1 MIFKNK
7 APEATAIKPPNTKKK
22 KWGVKRVALLCC
34 LSLLLIIVAA
44 GGTFAAKTYLALK
57 KVVVEKKDFTAEGL
71 KGDLDLT
78 KLGVEGSGRVNVLLL
93 GVGDEGHAG
102 ELLSDTM
109 IFASIDPKSRE
120 VVMVSLPRD
129 LYVKIPGYWWSKI
142 NAAHAFAEQ
151 DKTGSGPEV
160 AKATVSEVL
169 GQPIHYFVRV
179 DFTGL
184 KKAVDALGGVDIYN
198 KESLSDYDYPC
209 ERNEGLACGF
219 NLKAGFYHMDGALAL
234 KYARCRKGTCGDD
247 FGRAARQQSVV
258 VAMRDQALK
267 AGNILNPT
275 KVSELIDI
283 VGGHLK
289 TDMSTDEIRK
299 FIEVGRRIDSNQLR
313 SKVLDGE
320 NEGLVRTSYV
330 GDASVVV
337 PVAGVGNYAAI
348 RAFVAKYLLD
358 GYIVAEQAKVE
369 IQAAGAGPAK
379 VYEFQNRLRSLGY
392 NVVAVRYDSAG
403 DSKTSITKFNDQK
416 PYTIKYLENR
426 LNTTATSDNKQKSQ
440 SSDIIIML
448 GNDYEPKDG
457 N

>member
-1 MIFKNK
+1 MFFKNK
-7 APEATAIKPPNTKKK
+7 APEATETRPLNTKKK
-22 KWGVKRVALLCC
+22 RWGVKRVALLCC

-44 GGTFAAKTYLALK
+44 GGTFAVKTYLALK

-71 KGDLDLT
+71 KGDLDLS

-109 IFASIDPKSRE
+109 IFASVDPKSKE
-120 VVMVSLPRD
+120 VMMVSLPRD
-129 LYVKIPGYWWSKI
+129 LYVKIPAYWWSKI
-142 NAAHAFAEQ
+142 NSAHAFAEQ
-151 DKTGSGPEV
+151 DKAGSGPEV
-160 AKATVSEVL
+160 AKATVSDVL

-198 KESLSDYDYPC
+198 QENLSDYDYPC
-209 ERNEGLACGF
+209 ERNEGLSCGF
-219 NLKAGFYHMDGALAL
+219 NLKSGFYRMDGALAL

-247 FGRAARQQSVV
+247 FGRATRQQSVV

-267 AGNILNPT
+267 SGNVLNPT
-275 KVSELIDI
+275 KIFELIDI

-289 TDMSTDEIRK
+289 TDMSADEVKR
-299 FIEVGRRIDSNQLR
+299 FIEIGRRIDSNQLK

-320 NEGLVRTSYV
+320 NEGLVKTSFV
-330 GDASVVV
+330 GNASVVV

-348 RAFVAKYLLD
+348 RAFVAQYMLD
-358 GYIVAEQAKVE
+358 GYIVAEQAKLE

-392 NVVAVRYDSAG
+392 NVVAVRYDSVG
-403 DSKTSITKFNDQK
+403 NGKTSIIKLNDQK

-426 LNTTATSDNKQKSQ
+426 LGAVATTESKQKPQ

-448 GNDYEPKDG
+448 GNDYEAKD
-457 N
+457 NN